1 MNVDLFDLER
11 FVTAQDAHDVYHT
24 ALQEVKDG
32 LKQSHWMWFVFPQ
45 IQGLGHSSMA
55 QKYGIHS
62 LLEAKAYLAHD
73 TLGKRLREMT
83 KALPLHGDAED
94 IFGKIDAMKLRS
106 CLTLFDL
113 VAPDDVFADFLDNYF
128 NKERCQK
135 TLETVSSELAY
146 YEHEDAFKRNGITA
160 APSAFWEGV
169 EGLKSLTDNHCVGT
183 LLDLFGRGE
192 TLRMLVSGYLWH
204 KSDFSVRSVSN
215 IKFRILSYMS
225 SVFQRISENAKF
237 SVDGVSKIK
246 RGILSYMS
254 SIFQRNSENAKNG
267 DLCNE
272 LYAIYSRYER
282 AEDGQLFEMVDAI
295 DVFLKEHCED
305 DCVKAVIDT
314 LKKDSLCKPIEESG
328 VRIYNGA
335 VRSQYTP
342 EAISS
347 LKADEVFVFGS
358 NLDGRHG
365 GGAARAAI
373 NKFGAIW
380 GQGVGLQGQ
389 SYAIPSMQGGVAT
402 IKPYVDQFIAFA
414 QEHTELF
421 FYVTRIGC
429 GIAGFKDSDIA
440 PLFKEAMSM
449 SNVCLPESFVEENK
463 NTASPEVPQE
473 LLTMMY
479 GQVRTLIDLLKALNK
494 QEPIKSRD
502 DARERLANIIERN
515 VRYGDDYAFMAL
527 RTIWCIMSKYEDKGS
542 KVDIEQLE
550 KDMLSFHDGGE
561 YLKTRDIF
569 HILYNYS
576 VRKMVKYI
584 QFLNEFRRYKDYKL
598 IRKDLRSI
606 PVDHC
611 GRNDPQYYYSFNE
624 DTIDSLWHILRYE
637 WNSVTKDGTLDN
649 DLLEEVALG
658 RFDNMVKAHGLKET
672 IRLAY
677 REMPCYPGVQF
688 SKPREEGT
696 AWGPVYLIEGNH
708 IEKGC
713 SDFSCWP
720 WSDTSFEMK
729 FARGLLE
736 RDKNY
741 VGVKTERLGRLY
753 LPISDYTLPVYS
765 LQYGK
770 VRFESQEEK
779 IEFIEAYKTG
789 RNAD

>member
-32 LKQSHWMWFVFPQ
+32 LKRSHWMWFVFPQ

-55 QKYGIHS
+55 QKYGINS
-62 LLEAKAYLAHD
+62 LLEAKAYLEHD
-73 TLGKRLREMT
+73 TLGKRLREMM

-169 EGLKSLTDNHCVGT
+169 EGSKSLTDNHCVGT

-204 KSDFSVRSVSN
+204 KSDFSVRSVS
-215 IKFRILSYMS
+215 
-225 SVFQRISENAKF
+225 
-237 SVDGVSKIK
+237 KI
-246 RGILSYMS
+246 RLRILSYMS

-272 LYAIYSRYER
+272 LHAIYSRYER

-295 DVFLKEHCED
+295 DLFLKEHCED

-328 VRIYNGA
+328 VRIYNGV

-365 GGAARAAI
+365 GGAARAAM

-389 SYAIPSMQGGVAT
+389 SYAIPSMQGGVET

-463 NTASPEVPQE
+463 NTTSPEVPQE

-502 DARERLANIIERN
+502 DARERLAKIIEGN

-550 KDMLSFHDGGE
+550 KDMLSFHDRNE
-561 YLKTRDIF
+561 YLKTHDIDQ
-569 HILYNYS
+569 ILYNYS

-637 WNSVTKDGTLDN
+637 WNSVTKNGTLDN
-649 DLLEEVALG
+649 DLLEEVA
-658 RFDNMVKAHGLKET
+658 
-672 IRLAY
+672 
-677 REMPCYPGVQF
+677 
-688 SKPREEGT
+688 
-696 AWGPVYLIEGNH
+696 
-708 IEKGC
+708 
-713 SDFSCWP
+713 
-720 WSDTSFEMK
+720 
-729 FARGLLE
+729 
-736 RDKNY
+736 
-741 VGVKTERLGRLY
+741 
-753 LPISDYTLPVYS
+753 
-765 LQYGK
+765 
-770 VRFESQEEK
+770 
-779 IEFIEAYKTG
+779 
-789 RNAD
+789 

>member
-11 FVTAQDAHDVYHT
+11 FVTAQDAHDAYHT

-32 LKQSHWMWFVFPQ
+32 LKRSHWMWFVFPQ

-55 QKYGIHS
+55 QKYGINS
-62 LLEAKAYLAHD
+62 LLEAKAYLEHD
-73 TLGKRLREMT
+73 TLGKRLREMM

-169 EGLKSLTDNHCVGT
+169 EGSESLTDNHCVGT

-204 KSDFSVRSVSN
+204 KSDFSVRSVSK
-215 IKFRILSYMS
+215 IRLRILSYMR
-225 SVFQRISENAKF
+225 SVFQRA
-237 SVDGVSKIK
+237 
-246 RGILSYMS
+246 
-254 SIFQRNSENAKNG
+254 ENAKNG

-305 DCVKAVIDT
+305 DCVKEVVDT

-335 VRSQYTP
+335 VRPEYTP
-342 EAISS
+342 DAISS

-479 GQVRTLIDLLKALNK
+479 GQVRTLIDLLKALND

-502 DARERLANIIERN
+502 DARERLAKIIERN

-637 WNSVTKDGTLDN
+637 WNSVTKNGTLDN

-688 SKPREEGT
+688 PKPREEGT
-696 AWGPVYLIEGNH
+696 AWGPSYLIEGNH

-770 VRFESQEEK
+770 VRFKSQEEK

>member
-32 LKQSHWMWFVFPQ
+32 LKRSHWMWFVFPQ

-55 QKYGIHS
+55 QKYGINS
-62 LLEAKAYLAHD
+62 LLEAKAYLEHD
-73 TLGKRLREMT
+73 TLGKRLREMM

-169 EGLKSLTDNHCVGT
+169 EGSKSLTDNHCVGT

-204 KSDFSVRSVSN
+204 KSDFSVRSVSK
-215 IKFRILSYMS
+215 IRLRILSYMR
-225 SVFQRISENAKF
+225 SVFQRA
-237 SVDGVSKIK
+237 
-246 RGILSYMS
+246 
-254 SIFQRNSENAKNG
+254 ENAKNG

-295 DVFLKEHCED
+295 DLFLKEHCED

-314 LKKDSLCKPIEESG
+314 LKKDSLCQSLEESG

-335 VRSQYTP
+335 VRPEYTP

-365 GGAARAAI
+365 GGAARAAV

-389 SYAIPSMQGGVAT
+389 SYAIPSMQGGVET

-429 GIAGFKDSDIA
+429 GIAGFKDRDIA

-479 GQVRTLIDLLKALNK
+479 GQVRTLIDLLKALND

-502 DARERLANIIERN
+502 DARERLAKIIERN

-637 WNSVTKDGTLDN
+637 WNSVTKNGTLDN

-688 SKPREEGT
+688 PKPREEGT
-696 AWGPVYLIEGNH
+696 AWGPSYLIEGNH

-770 VRFESQEEK
+770 VRFKSQEEK

>member
-32 LKQSHWMWFVFPQ
+32 LKRSHWMWFVFPQ

-55 QKYGIHS
+55 QKYGINS
-62 LLEAKAYLAHD
+62 LLEAKAYLEHD
-73 TLGKRLREMT
+73 TLGKRLREMM

-128 NKERCQK
+128 NKERCLK

-146 YEHEDAFKRNGITA
+146 YEHEDAFKRNGITT
-160 APSAFWEGV
+160 APSTFWEGI
-169 EGLKSLTDNHCVGT
+169 EGSESLTDNHCIGT

-225 SVFQRISENAKF
+225 SVFQRIAENAKF
-237 SVDGVSKIK
+237 SVDGVSKI
-246 RGILSYMS
+246 RLRILSYMRS
-254 SIFQRNSENAKNG
+254 VFQRAENAKNG

-272 LYAIYSRYER
+272 LHAIYSRYER

-305 DCVKAVIDT
+305 DCVKEVVDT
-314 LKKDSLCKPIEESG
+314 LKKDSLCQPIEESR
-328 VRIYNGA
+328 VRIYNGV

-365 GGAARAAI
+365 GGAARAAM

-380 GQGVGLQGQ
+380 GQGIGLQGQ

-429 GIAGFKDSDIA
+429 GIAGFKDRDIA
-440 PLFKEAMSM
+440 PLFKEAMGM

-463 NTASPEVPQE
+463 NTASSEVPQE

-502 DARERLANIIERN
+502 DARERLAKIIERN

-637 WNSVTKDGTLDN
+637 WNSVTKNGTLDN

-688 SKPREEGT
+688 PKPREEGT
-696 AWGPVYLIEGNH
+696 AWGPSYLIEGNH

-713 SDFSCWP
+713 SDFRCWP

-741 VGVKTERLGRLY
+741 MGVKTERLGRLY

-770 VRFESQEEK
+770 VRFKSQEEK

>member
-204 KSDFSVRSVSN
+204 KSDFSVRSVSK
-215 IKFRILSYMS
+215 IRLRILSYMR
-225 SVFQRISENAKF
+225 SVFQRA
-237 SVDGVSKIK
+237 
-246 RGILSYMS
+246 
-254 SIFQRNSENAKNG
+254 ENAKNG

-389 SYAIPSMQGGVAT
+389 SYAIPSMQGGVET

-449 SNVCLPESFVEENK
+449 SDVCLPESFVEENK

-502 DARERLANIIERN
+502 DAEN
-515 VRYGDDYAFMAL
+515 V
-527 RTIWCIMSKYEDKGS
+527 
-542 KVDIEQLE
+542 
-550 KDMLSFHDGGE
+550 
-561 YLKTRDIF
+561 
-569 HILYNYS
+569 
-576 VRKMVKYI
+576 
-584 QFLNEFRRYKDYKL
+584 
-598 IRKDLRSI
+598 
-606 PVDHC
+606 
-611 GRNDPQYYYSFNE
+611 
-624 DTIDSLWHILRYE
+624 
-637 WNSVTKDGTLDN
+637 
-649 DLLEEVALG
+649 
-658 RFDNMVKAHGLKET
+658 
-672 IRLAY
+672 
-677 REMPCYPGVQF
+677 
-688 SKPREEGT
+688 
-696 AWGPVYLIEGNH
+696 
-708 IEKGC
+708 
-713 SDFSCWP
+713 
-720 WSDTSFEMK
+720 
-729 FARGLLE
+729 
-736 RDKNY
+736 
-741 VGVKTERLGRLY
+741 
-753 LPISDYTLPVYS
+753 
-765 LQYGK
+765 
-770 VRFESQEEK
+770 
-779 IEFIEAYKTG
+779 
-789 RNAD
+789 